1 MTLIVLLLSL
11 IYFIVA
17 RDVTGLVCATI
28 LCAAWDIRLGIES
41 KNKNWVKHH
50 IYKSPRNTDK
60 H

>member
-11 IYFIVA
+11 IYFIFA

-41 KNKNWVKHH
+41 KNKKEV
-50 IYKSPRNTDK
+50 
-60 H
+60 